1 MQQAWVD
8 ALEWDE
14 VVPSEQR
21 EQWKTWFSELP
32 LLEEIKIPHCL
43 KDTSREESFIS
54 LHTFSDTS
62 EKVYATAV
70 YSRHKFEDGSV
81 TTRLITSK
89 TCLALLKSVS
99 IPRLELMG
107 ALIGLQLAN
116 QVCSILK
123 VPSSNVTYWVDRLN
137 VGYWTREQSHEYKP
151 FVAHRVPRAQDS
163 RKILP

>member
-43 KDTSREESFIS
+43 KDTSREESSIT

-62 EKVYATAV
+62 EKVYATAI

-81 TTRLITSK
+81 TTRLNASK
-89 TCLALLKSVS
+89 THLALLKSVS
-99 IPRLELMG
+99 IPT
-107 ALIGLQLAN
+107 I
-116 QVCSILK
+116 
-123 VPSSNVTYWVDRLN
+123 VD
-137 VGYWTREQSHEYKP
+137 
-151 FVAHRVPRAQDS
+151 
-163 RKILP
+163 KILGTNLHLWRFFSRYTCLAPPPTP